1 MMKPKVPIIEFKDVR
16 KEFGENL
23 AIQDLNL
30 AIQPGELFV
39 LVGTSGSGKTTTL
52 KMINQLITQ
61 SDGDILFNGKKL
73 KEFDT
78 QSLRLDIGYV
88 LQQIALF
95 PTMTVA
101 QNVSIIP
108 EMKKIPKKITAEIVD
123 NLLTQVGLDPNE
135 YRDRMPDELSG
146 GEQQRIGIIRAIA
159 AKPPVVLFDEPFS
172 ALDPIVRTQL
182 QDLVLD
188 LHQKMHN
195 TIIFV
200 THDMDEALKLGDRIG
215 VMSHGQ
221 LLQTD
226 TPENIV
232 QHPVNQFVE
241 NFFASS
247 VAKNIYETQLAK
259 LAKSGYVLKSSNAA
273 NDLKELDDTETLE
286 RAFMELAENDEIL
299 VMHDQKKVGYLNRQ
313 QVMRYLSEVQR

>member
-101 QNVSIIP
+101 QNVSVIP
-108 EMKKIPKKITAEIVD
+108 EMKKIPKKTTAEIVD
-123 NLLTQVGLDPNE
+123 NLLTQVGLDPKE

-232 QHPVNQFVE
+232 QHPVNQFIE

-259 LAKSGYVLKSSNAA
+259 LVKSGYVLKSSNAA
-273 NDLKELDDTETLE
+273 NNLKELDDTETLE
-286 RAFMELAENDEIL
+286 SAFMELAENDEIL

>member
-101 QNVSIIP
+101 QNVSVIP
-108 EMKKIPKKITAEIVD
+108 EMKKIPKKTTAEIVD
-123 NLLTQVGLDPNE
+123 NLLTQVGLDP
-135 YRDRMPDELSG
+135 
-146 GEQQRIGIIRAIA
+146 
-159 AKPPVVLFDEPFS
+159 K
-172 ALDPIVRTQL
+172 
-182 QDLVLD
+182 
-188 LHQKMHN
+188 
-195 TIIFV
+195 
-200 THDMDEALKLGDRIG
+200 
-215 VMSHGQ
+215 
-221 LLQTD
+221 
-226 TPENIV
+226 NIV
-232 QHPVNQFVE
+232 IGCRMNYQVE
-241 NFFASS
+241 N
-247 VAKNIYETQLAK
+247 
-259 LAKSGYVLKSSNAA
+259 SN
-273 NDLKELDDTETLE
+273 
-286 RAFMELAENDEIL
+286 ELALFEQLRPSPSCFI
-299 VMHDQKKVGYLNRQ
+299 
-313 QVMRYLSEVQR
+313 

>member
-1 MMKPKVPIIEFKDVR
+1 MTNKQPIIEFKNVR

-30 AIQPGELFV
+30 AIKPGELFV

-61 SDGDILFNGKKL
+61 TDGDILFNGKKL
-73 KEFDT
+73 KEFDK

-101 QNVSIIP
+101 QNVSVIP
-108 EMKKIPKKITAEIVD
+108 DMKKMPKKQTAKIVD
-123 NLLTQVGLDPNE
+123 SLLSQVGLDPE
-135 YRDRMPDELSG
+135 KYRDRLPSELSG
-146 GEQQRIGIIRAIA
+146 GEQQRIGIIRALA
-159 AKPPVVLFDEPFS
+159 AKPPIVLFDEPFS

-188 LHQKMHN
+188 LHHNMHN
-195 TIIFV
+195 TIVFV

-215 VMSHGQ
+215 IMSHGK
-221 LLQTD
+221 LLQVD
-226 TPENIV
+226 TPDDIA
-232 QHPVNQFVE
+232 QHPVNEFVE
-241 NFFASS
+241 NFFAGT
-247 VAKNIYETQLAK
+247 VAKNVFETPVSK
-259 LAKSGYVLKSSNAA
+259 LIKTGYTYQKQTGTNPEPYL
-273 NDLKELDDTETLE
+273 TESDTLE
-286 RAFMELAENDEIL
+286 TAFQLLSKTAEVSVNRS
-299 VMHDQKKVGYLNRQ
+299 DQVVGYLNRQ
-313 QVMRYLSEVQR
+313 QVMRYLSEVKR

>member
-1 MMKPKVPIIEFKDVR
+1 MIKPKVPVIEFKNVR
-16 KEFGENL
+16 KEFGENV
-23 AIQDLNL
+23 AIHDLNL

-61 SDGDILFNGKKL
+61 TSGDILFEGKKL
-73 KEFDT
+73 KDIDT

-101 QNVSIIP
+101 QNVSVIP
-108 EMKKIPKKITAEIVD
+108 DMKKMPKKETAKIVD
-123 NLLTQVGLDPNE
+123 DLLTQVGLDPDE

-195 TIIFV
+195 TIVFV

-215 VMSHGQ
+215 VMSHGK

-232 QHPVNQFVE
+232 QHPANQFVE

-247 VAKNIYETQLAK
+247 VAKNMYETPLAK
-259 LAKSGYVLKSSNAA
+259 LIKTGYVLKTIDNSEKA
-273 NDLKELDDTETLE
+273 KELEDTATLE
-286 RAFMELAENDEIL
+286 SAFMTLAETDVIA
-299 VMHDQKKVGYLNRQ
+299 VMHEHKKVGYLNRQ

>member
-1 MMKPKVPIIEFKDVR
+1 MTKNTQPIIEFKNVQ
-16 KEFGENL
+16 KKFGDNL
-23 AIQDLNL
+23 AIHDLNL

-61 SDGDILFNGKKL
+61 TDGDILFNGKKL
-73 KEFDT
+73 KEFNP

-101 QNVSIIP
+101 QNISVIP
-108 EMKKIPKKITAEIVD
+108 DMKKIPKKQTAQIID
-123 NLLTQVGLDPNE
+123 DLLAQVGMDPE
-135 YRDRMPDELSG
+135 KYRNRMPNELSG
-146 GEQQRIGIIRAIA
+146 GEQQRIGIVRALA

-188 LHQKMHN
+188 LHHRMHN
-195 TIIFV
+195 TIVFV

-215 VMSHGQ
+215 VMSHGE
-221 LLQTD
+221 LLQVD
-226 TPENIV
+226 TPENIA
-232 QHPVNQFVE
+232 QHPVNEFVE
-241 NFFASS
+241 SFFAGT
-247 VAKNIYETQLAK
+247 VAKNVFETPLTK
-259 LAKSGYVLKSSNAA
+259 LVRTGYIQGNVSVTDPIPAVA
-273 NDLKELDDTETLE
+273 DTENLDTAFHLLSQTE
-286 RAFMELAENDEIL
+286 RLTVTHAKQPI
-299 VMHDQKKVGYLNRQ
+299 GYLTRQ
-313 QVMRYLSEVQR
+313 QVMRYLSEVKR

>member
-1 MMKPKVPIIEFKDVR
+1 MITNKQPIIEFKNVR

-23 AIQDLNL
+23 AIQDLSL

-61 SDGDILFNGKKL
+61 TDGDILFNGKKL
-73 KEFDT
+73 KEFDK

-101 QNVSIIP
+101 QNISVIP
-108 EMKKIPKKITAEIVD
+108 DMKKMPKKQTAQIID
-123 NLLTQVGLDPNE
+123 DLLTQVGLDPDT
-135 YRDRMPDELSG
+135 YRDRMPSELSG
-146 GEQQRIGIIRAIA
+146 GEQQRIGIVRALA
-159 AKPPVVLFDEPFS
+159 AKPPIVLFDEPFS

-188 LHQKMHN
+188 LHRTIHN
-195 TIIFV
+195 TIVFV

-215 VMSHGQ
+215 VMSHGK
-221 LLQTD
+221 LLQVD
-226 TPENIV
+226 TPDEIA
-232 QHPVNQFVE
+232 QHPVNEFVK
-241 NFFASS
+241 NFFAGT
-247 VAKNIYETQLAK
+247 VAKNIFETPISK
-259 LAKSGYVLKSSNAA
+259 LVKTGYVYDKPQT
-273 NDLKELDDTETLE
+273 NDIGSQVEVNDSLET
-286 RAFMELAENDEIL
+286 AFQLLSKTSEIG
-299 VMHDQKKVGYLNRQ
+299 VKGKNEIEGYLNRQ
-313 QVMRYLSEVQR
+313 QVMRYLSEVKR

>member
-1 MMKPKVPIIEFKDVR
+1 MKPKVPIIEFKDVR

-101 QNVSIIP
+101 QNVSVIP
-108 EMKKIPKKITAEIVD
+108 EMKKIPKKTTAEIVD
-123 NLLTQVGLDPNE
+123 NLLTQVGLDPKE

-232 QHPVNQFVE
+232 QHPVNQFIE

-259 LAKSGYVLKSSNAA
+259 LVKSGYVLKSSNAA
-273 NDLKELDDTETLE
+273 NNLKELDDTETLE
-286 RAFMELAENDEIL
+286 SAFMELAENDEIL